1 MADLRPMEFGEIL
14 DGGLQVFRRHFGL
27 FLKLSLAVMWLPLAF
42 SVYWRARFLGLQATG
57 NPEQTMAMIQSELI
71 PFFLWG
77 SVWFIIYGAGML
89 LLWAGSVRIISDSYL
104 GHEPQFGDALA
115 FGVGKIVPLFLVGL
129 GKTLII
135 IMLAVACGLV
145 FFLTVAAAKGG
156 GALFALL
163 AFFEVIGSFWL
174 VIYVACAYM
183 MTTPIV
189 VLENLSS
196 SFDSFGRSWEITKG
210 ARGRVF
216 GLVFVVWLLASI
228 LPVVILNM
236 MGAFIMQIA
245 PAGMF
250 YWTILAAVL
259 PVLLTPVIPC
269 VLTLTYYDLRVR
281 REGFDL
287 QLLSQQLG
295 SASGIG

>member
-42 SVYWRARFLGLQATG
+42 SVYWRARFLGLQATT

-77 SVWFIIYGAGML
+77 LVWGVLYGAGML
-89 LLWAGSVRIISDSYL
+89 LLTAGSIKIISDSYL
-104 GHEPQFGDALA
+104 GREPQFGDALG

-129 GKTLII
+129 GKGLIL
-135 IMLAVACGLV
+135 MLLGIAFAVA
-145 FFLTVAAAKGG
+145 FALTAAVGKGG
-156 GALFALL
+156 GGVFLLIAFVEIIAMVWLF
-163 AFFEVIGSFWL
+163 
-174 VIYVACAYM
+174 IYVACGYM
-183 MTTPIV
+183 MTTPVV

-216 GLVFVVWLLASI
+216 GLVFVATLLASV
-228 LPVVILNM
+228 LPAIVLSA
-236 MGAFIMQIA
+236 MGAFVVQIA
-245 PAGMF
+245 PGAMF
-250 YWTILAAVL
+250 YWTILAAIL
-259 PVLLTPVIPC
+259 PIVLTPIVPC

-287 QLLSQQLG
+287 QLLSEQLG
-295 SASGIG
+295 SA

>member
-42 SVYWRARFLGLQATG
+42 SVYWRARFFGLQPTA
-57 NPEQTMAMIQSELI
+57 NPEQTMAMIQSEFI

-77 SVWFIIYGAGML
+77 LVWGVLYGAGML
-89 LLWAGSVRIISDSYL
+89 LLTAGSIKIISDSYL
-104 GHEPQFGDALA
+104 GREPQFGDALG

-129 GKTLII
+129 GKGLI
-135 IMLAVACGLV
+135 LFLLVLACGLV
-145 FFLTVAAAKGG
+145 FALTTAVGKGA
-156 GALFALL
+156 GAVIALL
-163 AFFEVIGSFWL
+163 AFVEVIGMVWL
-174 VIYVACAYM
+174 FVYVACGYM
-183 MTTPIV
+183 MTTPVV
-189 VLENLSS
+189 VLESLSS

-216 GLVFVVWLLASI
+216 GLVFVATLLASV
-228 LPVVILNM
+228 LPSIVLSA
-236 MGAFIMQIA
+236 MGAFVVQIA
-245 PAGMF
+245 PGAMF
-250 YWTILAAVL
+250 SWTILAAVL
-259 PVLLTPVIPC
+259 PIVLTPIVPC

-287 QLLSQQLG
+287 QLLSEQLG
-295 SASGIG
+295 SA

>member
-1 MADLRPMEFGEIL
+1 MEFGEIL

-42 SVYWRARFLGLQATG
+42 SVYWRARFLGLEGTG
-57 NPEQTMAMIQSELI
+57 NPEQTMSMIQSELI

-77 SVWFIIYGAGML
+77 LVWGVFYGAGML
-89 LLWAGSVRIISDSYL
+89 VLTAGSIRIISDSYL
-104 GHEPQFGDALA
+104 GREPQFGDALG

-129 GKTLII
+129 GKTLILSL
-135 IMLAVACGLV
+135 LAVACGLV
-145 FFLTVAAAKGG
+145 FALTIAAAKGG

-163 AFFEVIGSFWL
+163 AFVEVIAIVWL
-174 VIYVACAYM
+174 VFYVACGYM
-183 MTTPIV
+183 MTTPVV

-216 GLVFVVWLLASI
+216 GLVFVATLLASV
-228 LPVVILNM
+228 LPSVILSA
-236 MGAFIMQIA
+236 MGAFVVQIA
-245 PAGMF
+245 PAAMF
-250 YWTILAAVL
+250 YWTILATVL
-259 PVLLTPVIPC
+259 PVVLTPIVPC
-269 VLTLTYYDLRVR
+269 VVTLTYYDLRVR

-287 QLLSQQLG
+287 QLLGEQLG